1 MFNTFPPNKGLP
13 PIAIIAIIN
22 LLFLIGSDI
31 FLEELESFGV
41 MLWHLSLGVCLEKM
55 EVVLALTYRMK
66 ALVELGPPVRHLGT
80 LEFLIQLLGEPLPLI
95 LSVMWPNSF
104 LH

>member
-13 PIAIIAIIN
+13 PIAIIVIIN

-41 MLWHLSLGVCLEKM
+41 ML
-55 EVVLALTYRMK
+55 
-66 ALVELGPPVRHLGT
+66 
-80 LEFLIQLLGEPLPLI
+80 
-95 LSVMWPNSF
+95 
-104 LH
+104 